1 MKDNKMSYPEEID
14 RVREW
19 FDELGDL
26 DGLMAKANQ
35 FMNYESSTL
44 SLRRHKF
51 PRSHN
56 KDVNAGSELDTFG
69 WFDGSVQTMAC
80 ELTRELEYDY
90 DKVPEE
96 EKLGDYKWKPIEL
109 KHLPEELAPS
119 SGTHYTG
126 YLQTEF
132 VFSSPQRMII
142 PDSARLTR
150 LDGVWALPHSLQ
162 ATPVLS
168 GKWTKDYHDIPK
180 SIHEYDVFKDEL
192 KGIMSDAA
200 RGYFEEP
207 KSKYEHML
215 RNAKEYFEPW
225 QYSGGEYFDREK
237 CFNLMRDWLALY
249 EDSHVRARGS
259 IKPYA
264 SLINR
269 ADVDRLHEMLNWLTP
284 GGEDRRGK
292 VREREPWTVSPGDC
306 RCHPWVKQLR
316 SVWLVEDWENW
327 GDEGHIQNELTGW
340 KLVASNNHFEV
351 DVDTKYHE
359 LVNSLTKDT
368 TGDNFLYNER

>member
-1 MKDNKMSYPEEID
+1 MSYSGENEQ
-14 RVREW
+14 VRDW

-26 DGLMAKANQ
+26 DGLMEKANQ

-44 SLRRHKF
+44 SLRHYKF

-56 KDVNAGSELDTFG
+56 KDVDASTELDTNG

-80 ELTRELEYDY
+80 ELTRETEYDY
-90 DKVPEE
+90 DSNYSDEE
-96 EKLGDYKWKPIEL
+96 QECVLGDYKWSPIEL
-109 KHLPEELAPS
+109 KHLPEELAPTG
-119 SGTHYTG
+119 GTHYTG

-132 VFSSPQRMII
+132 VFSSPQQMIM

-150 LDGVWALPHSLQ
+150 LNGVWALPHSLQ
-162 ATPVLS
+162 ATPVEAGGVWCEDGS
-168 GKWTKDYHDIPK
+168 HRMPK

-215 RNAKEYFEPW
+215 RSAKEYFEPW
-225 QYSGGEYFDREK
+225 QYSGGKYFDKEK

-249 EDSHVRARGS
+249 VDSHVRAPDVT
-259 IKPYA
+259 PYA

-269 ADVDRLHEMLNWLTP
+269 ADVDRLHEILNWLTP
-284 GGEDRRGK
+284 GGEDRHGN
-292 VREREPWTVSPGDC
+292 VREREPWRLSPGDC

-316 SVWLVEDWENW
+316 QVWLVEDWENW
-327 GDEGHIQNELTGW
+327 GDDGHIQNELTGW
-340 KLVASNNHFEV
+340 KLVASNNYF
-351 DVDTKYHE
+351 DVDFDAKYSD
-359 LVNSLTKDT
+359 LINSLTKDT